1 MTSFFTL
8 FIGFIITHTIIDF
21 YFQPIAWVND
31 KEQNKWKS
39 KKLLAHSLLHSAA
52 ACLPIIMVTSDLRSI
67 FCLVII
73 IGGSHWLIDLLKV
86 KLGKDLRFF
95 ILDQVLHILVLMAIA
110 LHATEINLNL
120 LFTNIMNEL
129 SLTHGL
135 IILAY
140 LLILKPSSIIISK
153 ILAKYSPIDV
163 GENKGLLSGG
173 EIIGYLERLLILTF
187 VIKGQYAVIGFI
199 LAAKSIFRFGD
210 LNKAK
215 DQKLTEYILLGSL
228 LSVTITS
235 FIGILVALK

>member
-8 FIGFIITHTIIDF
+8 FIGLIIAHIIIDF
-21 YFQPIAWVND
+21 YCQPISWVSD
-31 KEQNKWKS
+31 KEQKKWKS

-52 ACLPIIMVTSDLRSI
+52 ACLPIIMVTSDFKSI
-67 FCLVII
+67 FCLVTIV
-73 IGGSHWLIDLLKV
+73 GGSHWLIDLLKV
-86 KLGKDLRFF
+86 KLGKKLRYF
-95 ILDQVLHILVLMAIA
+95 ILDQALHVLVLIVIA
-110 LHATEINLNL
+110 LHTTGINLSSF
-120 LFTNIMNEL
+120 FTGIMNEFNL
-129 SLTHGL
+129 KHGL

-140 LLILKPSSIIISK
+140 LLILKPSSIVISK
-153 ILAKYSPIDV
+153 ILVKYSPIDE

-235 FIGILVALK
+235 FVGIIVSL